1 MATTAKTFEFAV
13 AVDADRVARSSL
25 GGSALRREEEW
36 WAEHLVLAALVRCT
50 LASLDHHVRRAE
62 LEASA
67 SGHAHGLVTKRVE
80 DGLYALVEVDVRLE
94 VELAPAPTPGTV
106 RELLTRIERG
116 CFVGNSLTAGPRYH
130 WTINGEAASAA

>member
-1 MATTAKTFEFAV
+1 MRVRVLGAIEICDSHGAV
-13 AVDADRVARSSL
+13 RAL
-25 GGSALRREEEW
+25 GSPNQRR
-36 WAEHLVLAALVRCT
+36 VLAALVRCT

-67 SGHAHGLVTKRVE
+67 SGQAHGLVTKRVE

-94 VELAPAPTPGTV
+94 VEVAPAPAPDAV
-106 RELLTRIERG
+106 RELLARVERG

-130 WTINGEAASAA
+130 WTVNGEAASAT